1 MPESSNEQ
9 DRDTLPQQEQT
20 MSSMNSAIGFRGFM
34 SEAALH
40 GMRGLKKLFNVV
52 IWIPTDL
59 TLSMTK
65 GFHNVPKLYHD
76 VTVQP
81 SPNVTGFRSGLR
93 AARTVCLFFAIFRFF
108 SYPMHVVRLRSNFYH
123 RNSRTVSTMVSQGS
137 SLSPV
142 MASKP
147 TEGRGWPRELEK
159 ASVGL

>member
-108 SYPMHVVRLRSNFYH
+108 LILCTLCVFVLTFIIGIQGRFLPWYH
-123 RNSRTVSTMVSQGS
+123 RARHSAQ
-137 SLSPV
+137 
-142 MASKP
+142 
-147 TEGRGWPRELEK
+147 
-159 ASVGL
+159 